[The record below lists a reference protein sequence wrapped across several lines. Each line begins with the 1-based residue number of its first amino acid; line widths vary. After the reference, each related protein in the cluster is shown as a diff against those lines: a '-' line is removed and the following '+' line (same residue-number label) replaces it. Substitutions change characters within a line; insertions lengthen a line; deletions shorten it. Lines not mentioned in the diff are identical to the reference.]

1 MSLRTRR
8 LNFAF
13 EGPDWGP
20 LQPIGQC
27 RICILKVFATLFQLK
42 KSMLIVGGM
51 FSKSSQLIDEMT
63 SWTPTDWRDDG
74 LNTEGTACL
83 VPTIER
89 AVTLCAHSFS
99 EDFFENQT
107 SSLSNSKRLKR
118 KLKPNCF
125 KDSPVT
131 AFCTINGKT
140 RSDFT
145 WHANLQIRRM
155 ASFTCFS
162 RQSES
167 THPRSSHPYHDPF
180 RTHADQMTHVYPS
193 HIASE
198 SRESYHIHMINGAV
212 IDMWCHMWRKALFQP
227 NWSHTTK
234 CVKTTIIMSDIITSV
249 CDVRTSVVNKGSKNI
264 RISLKMT
271 FLTFQ
276 AWKSYVTS
284 YVTS

>member
-145 WHANLQIRRM
+145 WHANLQIRRGVQAEYPWSTSSIPTSVRAIKVADGSRFVWLLM
-155 ASFTCFS
+155 DNVVTSFTDVFFCFS
-162 RQSES
+162 
-167 THPRSSHPYHDPF
+167 F
-180 RTHADQMTHVYPS
+180 
-193 HIASE
+193 
-198 SRESYHIHMINGAV
+198 
-212 IDMWCHMWRKALFQP
+212 LF
-227 NWSHTTK
+227 H
-234 CVKTTIIMSDIITSV
+234 
-249 CDVRTSVVNKGSKNI
+249 G
-264 RISLKMT
+264 L
-271 FLTFQ
+271 
-276 AWKSYVTS
+276 
-284 YVTS
+284 